1 VLLAPRYEA
10 EPPRI
15 GLDGNDSFIPP
26 ALGLGYPSEA
36 RRGDV
41 EAGLVPAIGSSTWPI
56 FEELIR
62 QKIFEE
68 MDGAPMPVS
77 CRTMRTRCVY
87 DPVLAIGLF
96 GRRSHDRATPLFAA
110 ASAAS

>member
-1 VLLAPRYEA
+1 LTRCGVAGSRVT
-10 EPPRI
+10 PPGKPI
-15 GLDGNDSFIPP
+15 IVD
-26 ALGLGYPSEA
+26 
-36 RRGDV
+36 RRGDDHADPV
-41 EAGLVPAIGSSTWPI
+41 DAALADALASK
-56 FEELIR
+56 LIR

-68 MDGAPMPVS
+68 MGGAPMPVS